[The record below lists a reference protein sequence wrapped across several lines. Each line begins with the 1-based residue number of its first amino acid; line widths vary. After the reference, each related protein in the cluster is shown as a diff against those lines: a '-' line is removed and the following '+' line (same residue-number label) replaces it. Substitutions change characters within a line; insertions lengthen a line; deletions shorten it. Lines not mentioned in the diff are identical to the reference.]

1 MTTVEEK
8 IITIPTEEVFEMPQ
22 SGETT
27 SAPQPQPEPVPDPL
41 PSGMEKKPAPDLSV
55 MKVHSFMGALILLAI
70 PIVSFIV
77 SIRWTFRRGINRN
90 KRNLGIAAL
99 LLHLL
104 LLFLIIAGIVIAD
117 VHFQFSVPGYLLQL
131 ILKK

>member
-1 MTTVEEK
+1 VEEK
-8 IITIPTEEVFEMPQ
+8 IITIPAEEVLQVEQPL
-22 SGETT
+22 EAPP
-27 SAPQPQPEPVPDPL
+27 APQPAADPIPDPL
-41 PSGMEKKPAPDLSV
+41 PSGMEKKPVPDLSV

>member
-1 MTTVEEK
+1 MSTVEEK
-8 IITIPTEEVFEMPQ
+8 IITIPAEDVFQMEEPVEAPV
-22 SGETT
+22 
-27 SAPQPQPEPVPDPL
+27 APQPAPVPDPL
-41 PSGMEKKPAPDLSV
+41 PSGMEKKPVPDLSV